1 MIRWLRILFL
11 LVLAVCLLTVALANR
26 EPVMVQLMSAELGA
40 LVGFNYAIELPLF
53 IVIYGGIVAGL
64 LIGFVIEW
72 FREHKHRA
80 AVRARTKEV
89 KTLQREVTSLRA
101 NVKQPPKDDV
111 LAILTQKA
119 S

>member
-11 LVLAVCLLTVALANR
+11 VVLAICLLTVALANR

-40 LVGFNYAIELPLF
+40 LIGFNYAIQLPLF
-53 IVIYGGIVAGL
+53 IVIYGGIAAGL

-80 AVRARTKEV
+80 AARTKAKEV
-89 KTLQREVTSLRA
+89 KNLQREVTSLRA
-101 NVKQPPKDDV
+101 NVATPPKDDV